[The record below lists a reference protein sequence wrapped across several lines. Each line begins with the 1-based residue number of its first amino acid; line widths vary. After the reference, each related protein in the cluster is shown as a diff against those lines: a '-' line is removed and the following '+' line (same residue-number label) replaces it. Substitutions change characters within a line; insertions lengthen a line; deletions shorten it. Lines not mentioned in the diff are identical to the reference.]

1 MSFFTSMNESNFENT
16 SKLYNEKIKLKTNDK
31 DIEEEYDDNFDDG
44 INDNDVNIRNENLN
58 VEVNTDD
65 NKNFQNLNFTMNKKK
80 YIKRSSNINNSI
92 SDTKITDPNKNNI
105 NVGLQSNSIE
115 HSKKLIDT
123 TNDSTIQPI
132 NKTHSKIGL
141 IFISIIIVIIICFVI
156 FTIYYIFCRRKKKL
170 KKKVVKRKNKVAK
183 NAREKGAE
191 DRYKAKKTEKKNELK
206 KNKESNNKK
215 NLPLQIKTQNKEVPL
230 YTAIINE
237 NNNEKLYE
245 TNYLSQKQN
254 INQQDKIIKTSIEAL
269 NENSYSE
276 TVDKSI
282 CTLLYTESS
291 MIKNKCNCNMG
302 NKSKKTLYTQRGNA
316 TEWKVI
322 QEENIYDDFS
332 FQISSS
338 NNE

>member
-141 IFISIIIVIIICFVI
+141 IFISIII
-156 FTIYYIFCRRKKKL
+156 
-170 KKKVVKRKNKVAK
+170 KVVKRKNKVAK